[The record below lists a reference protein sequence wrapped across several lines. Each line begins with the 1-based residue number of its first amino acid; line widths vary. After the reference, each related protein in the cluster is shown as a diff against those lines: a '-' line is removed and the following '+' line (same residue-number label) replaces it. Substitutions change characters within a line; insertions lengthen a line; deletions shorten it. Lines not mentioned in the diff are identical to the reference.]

1 MSLGSCQRDVQ
12 TPIGVNPLLLGNCH
26 RIHRDGT
33 MTEQEAHTGLGTYLP
48 GKGQPSMVRTLGL
61 SPSLG
66 HWGRAQA
73 IVMAYSKEV
82 AGI

>member
-1 MSLGSCQRDVQ
+1 MSERCADSL
-12 TPIGVNPLLLGNCH
+12 IGVNPHLLGNCH

-73 IVMAYSKEV
+73 IMMAYSKEV